1 LQQIGSQALSNVF
14 KIQMQNQALEMRLKG
29 ETILRETHLAKDIE
43 HELEILRTNTVD
55 AARRAVGLN

>member
-1 LQQIGSQALSNVF
+1 
-14 KIQMQNQALEMRLKG
+14 MRLKG

-55 AARRAVGLN
+55 AARRAVGLSEASKATNSKMQNLVS